1 MEELLKIA
9 YRNFMNTENA
19 DSSEMVRIINKNWG
33 NAEAAINRLEDIL
46 NADLFYDINAEIC
59 DGIADVQ
66 EAAFIAGFSYC
77 AKFMTNGKV
86 DFFANVEKGGVAE

>member
-9 YRNFMNTENA
+9 YQNFMDTENV
-19 DSSEMVRIINKNWG
+19 STSGEIRIINKHWESAE
-33 NAEAAINRLEDIL
+33 NAIGKLKDIL
-46 NADLFYDINAEIC
+46 NAELFYETNEAIRE
-59 DGIADVQ
+59 GIADVQ

-86 DFFANVEKGGVAE
+86 DFFPSDKGGAA

>member
-9 YRNFMNTENA
+9 YQNFMNTEKA
-19 DSSEMVRIINKNWG
+19 DSSEVVRIMNKHWES
-33 NAEAAINRLEDIL
+33 AETAINQLENIL
-46 NADLFYDINAEIC
+46 NTDLFYDINEAIRN
-59 DGIADVQ
+59 GIADVQ

-86 DFFANVEKGGVAE
+86 DFFPCDKGGEEE

>member
-9 YRNFMNTENA
+9 YQNFMNTENA
-19 DSSEMVRIINKNWG
+19 DSSEAVRIMNKHWEI
-33 NAEAAINRLEDIL
+33 AEDAIDRLKGIL
-46 NADLFYDINAEIC
+46 NADLFYDINEAIRN
-59 DGIADVQ
+59 GIADVQ

-86 DFFANVEKGGVAE
+86 DFFPCDKGGVEE